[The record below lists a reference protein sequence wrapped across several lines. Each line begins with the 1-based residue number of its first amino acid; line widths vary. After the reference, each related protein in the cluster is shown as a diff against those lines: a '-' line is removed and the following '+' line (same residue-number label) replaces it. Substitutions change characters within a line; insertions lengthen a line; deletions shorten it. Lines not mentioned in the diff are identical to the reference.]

1 MHYFKIT
8 KIVFIL
14 FLIILFSCS
23 QKNNITDEIT
33 ENVRLITY
41 NVWYGFTKVPERK
54 NRWIEWMKEQK
65 PDVVSLQELNEYTP
79 DMLAAD
85 ASSWGHS
92 YSILIKEDGFPTG
105 ITSRYPIEDVHR
117 YMDGFHHGL
126 LRVKIQEMIIYVIH
140 LHPSNWE
147 IRNREID
154 LIISD
159 IKDQPKNT
167 PIILAGDFNTFSS
180 FDSVF
185 YSHGKLEPFFMA
197 RDMKY
202 NEINLKDG
210 HLDYSVLD
218 KLRKN
223 DLIDL
228 EYHMRPSY
236 YYFTGSFPTL
246 IEKEGEHG
254 SQRRLDYVFT
264 NKKLANQ
271 VIRAEIIADE
281 ITMKLSDHLPMIV
294 DFEFVR

>member
-1 MHYFKIT
+1 MHEFNIT
-8 KIVFIL
+8 KIVFVL
-14 FLIILFSCS
+14 FLIILFSCN
-23 QKNNITDEIT
+23 QKNEAPNEST
-33 ENVRLITY
+33 ENLRLITY

-54 NRWIEWMKEQK
+54 NKWIRWMQEQK
-65 PDVVSLQELNEYTP
+65 PDIVSLQELNEYTS

-85 ASSWGHS
+85 AASWSHPHS
-92 YSILIKEDGFPTG
+92 VLLKEEGFPTG
-105 ITSRYPIEDVHR
+105 ITSKYPIEDVQR

-126 LRVKIQEMIIYVIH
+126 LRVKIQGMIIYVIH

-147 IRNREID
+147 IRNKEID
-154 LIISD
+154 FIITN
-159 IKDQPKNT
+159 IKGQPKDT
-167 PIILAGDFNTFSS
+167 PIILAGDFNTFSIY
-180 FDSVF
+180 DSVF

-197 RDMKY
+197 RDMEY
-202 NEINLKDG
+202 NEINLKHG
-210 HLDYSVLD
+210 YLDYSVLE

-254 SQRRLDYVFT
+254 NQRRLDYVFT
-264 NKKLANQ
+264 NQKLADQ

-281 ITMKLSDHLPMIV
+281 VTLKLSDHLPMIV